1 MPQLIIMC
9 SNFISIS
16 SIIIAL
22 LEGVTIYIDK
32 VLIVGGGAKRNR
44 SRRILTS
51 ILYIVIE
58 YLYASS
64 SLY

>member
-1 MPQLIIMC
+1 M
-9 SNFISIS
+9 S

-22 LEGVTIYIDK
+22 LKGVTIYIDEA
-32 VLIVGGGAKRNR
+32 LIVGGSVKRGR

-51 ILYIVIE
+51 VLYIVIE